1 MADATALG
9 LSALQQAVA
18 ISATASGCSLQATL
32 AGHVSS
38 SEQPQELVS
47 DSLPSSS
54 RTSTSKSH
62 SAPSSSPAQIIAS
75 SQPSGGQS
83 HELRQTASVPADGAG
98 LRKTLVRA
106 LVAQASILQSAGR
119 LSDAKD
125 LLQQACSID
134 PAVQQLFLDPLE
146 RLIRASSS

>member
-18 ISATASGCSLQATL
+18 ISATASGCSLQATRE
-32 AGHVSS
+32 GQVSS

-83 HELRQTASVPADGAG
+83 HELRQTASVSADGAG

-119 LSDAKD
+119 LSDAKG